1 MNDFNE
7 YYDFL
12 AEDVGVPTE
21 ALDLAFSLS
30 GCTKE
35 TAEAIL
41 NYYTGWR
48 SFEGYM
54 KELNGE
60 E

>member
-1 MNDFNE
+1 MRDFNE

-12 AEDVGVPTE
+12 AEDVGVSTE

-48 SFEGYM
+48 SFDGYIE
-54 KELNGE
+54 ELKGE